1 MTGMMIFSLLKLIDT
16 YFIAQLG
23 PVALAA
29 FTLTIPVQVLITSLA
44 SATGVGVTSLIARK
58 LGSGD
63 VKYADNIAWH
73 GIIISIGYG
82 LFFLTIGTSFI
93 DDLLIFFGCTPE
105 TFILSKNYLNIILW
119 GCVLAFVPMIMESCI
134 QGEGNIILPMIISL
148 FTMALEVCFDP
159 LFILGWGPIK
169 GMGLNGAAI
178 ATIIAQFFGFIL
190 LVVMVLKKRY
200 ILTWSWTHFRPSWD
214 VVKGIYMV
222 GLPTMIMELMGVF
235 IMVFLNRLLAAYS
248 YTAVAALGI
257 LLRVRSL
264 LLMPAAGLSQGTMPI
279 AAYAYG
285 AGNLDRVKET
295 IIKASVLTFLMM
307 GAGWFV
313 IQSYPVWILEF
324 FSDDPALTVLG
335 VACLKMATFF
345 LPLMGPLVILNT
357 VLQAL
362 GKGTRAMWFSV
373 FRHMG
378 IFFPLL
384 LILPRSINLNGI
396 WLAFA
401 LSELLWGM
409 MVLFVYS
416 GLWKELQIRKQS
428 SLFVFFKI
436 GYVWQR
442 VLAWLKW

>member
-190 LVVMVLKKRY
+190 LVVMVLKKKVY
-200 ILTWSWTHFRPSWD
+200 F
-214 VVKGIYMV
+214 
-222 GLPTMIMELMGVF
+222 
-235 IMVFLNRLLAAYS
+235 
-248 YTAVAALGI
+248 
-257 LLRVRSL
+257 
-264 LLMPAAGLSQGTMPI
+264 
-279 AAYAYG
+279 
-285 AGNLDRVKET
+285 NL
-295 IIKASVLTFLMM
+295 VLD
-307 GAGWFV
+307 
-313 IQSYPVWILEF
+313 P
-324 FSDDPALTVLG
+324 FSA
-335 VACLKMATFF
+335 
-345 LPLMGPLVILNT
+345 
-357 VLQAL
+357 
-362 GKGTRAMWFSV
+362 
-373 FRHMG
+373 
-378 IFFPLL
+378 
-384 LILPRSINLNGI
+384 
-396 WLAFA
+396 
-401 LSELLWGM
+401 
-409 MVLFVYS
+409 
-416 GLWKELQIRKQS
+416 
-428 SLFVFFKI
+428 
-436 GYVWQR
+436 
-442 VLAWLKW
+442 